1 MRSIVKSFFD
11 TREFIQDEEYEIYV
25 FGLKQL
31 LISIVNF
38 LTVLL
43 LGLLLQ
49 NVIQT
54 CIYVVAFMIIRSY
67 SGGYHASTPLRCY
80 ILTTITNII
89 ILSVI
94 KYVHSEIFILLCVE
108 AVSGCVILALSP
120 VSVVNRPLDNI
131 EYIYYRKKSIMIY
144 VIEIVIS
151 VMFLLT
157 GYIEGAECI
166 MCAHAVLAV
175 SLLVESMKK
184 VIVQN

>member
-131 EYIYYRKKSIMIY
+131 EYIYLEKN
-144 VIEIVIS
+144 
-151 VMFLLT
+151 
-157 GYIEGAECI
+157 
-166 MCAHAVLAV
+166 
-175 SLLVESMKK
+175 
-184 VIVQN
+184 Q